1 VRCAMLKPEVCL
13 LVQAFIARFNDVA
26 EHLWQAVSRR
36 EFLIALGTEAMD
48 TGMDAGMCVV

>member
-26 EHLWQAVSRR
+26 EHLWQAVSKR